1 MKMILEYIK
10 AIFLGIIE
18 GITEWLPISSTGHII
33 LFDEFFPL
41 TVGADVHPDFVAE
54 FMSMFEVV
62 IQLGA
67 IMAVVV
73 LFWSKL
79 WPFSK
84 KKSTNE
90 KKAVWQTWFK
100 VCVASVPA
108 AAVGIL
114 LDKIIEKAT
123 GKDIDGWLYNGTVV
137 ALMLIIYGIL
147 FIFIEKANKN
157 RVQSVNSIGD
167 ITYKQALLLGGFQA
181 LAIIP
186 GTSRSGSTI
195 LGSMLIG
202 FSRPCGAEFSFFMG
216 IPAMVGG
223 SLIKALGFLQFVGGE
238 NSAGVPLDVPTDAWV
253 ILIVASLIAFAVSMV
268 AIKFLMSFVKKHS
281 FTPFGVY
288 RIVLGVVVLLVFAI
302 FGRLA

>member
-1 MKMILEYIK
+1 MIFEYIK

-41 TVGADVHPDFVAE
+41 TVGADVHPDFPAE

-62 IQLGA
+62 VQLGA

-73 LFWSKL
+73 LFWNKL

-84 KKSTNE
+84 TKSAEE
-90 KKAVWQTWFK
+90 KRAVWQTWFK
-100 VCVASVPA
+100 VCVASIPA
-108 AAVGIL
+108 ALVGIV
-114 LDKIIEKAT
+114 LDKIVEKAT

-137 ALMLIIYGIL
+137 ALMLIIYGVL
-147 FIFIEKANKN
+147 FILIEKRNAKRVAAVTDTSQISYKN
-157 RVQSVNSIGD
+157 
-167 ITYKQALLLGGFQA
+167 ALLMGVFQM

-186 GTSRSGSTI
+186 GTSRSGATI

-202 FSRPCGAEFSFFMG
+202 FSRTCGAEFSFFMG

-223 SLIKALGFLQFVGGE
+223 SLIKTLGFFEFVGGE
-238 NSAGVPLDVPTDAWV
+238 NSLGVSLDVPFEAWL
-253 ILIVASLIAFAVSMV
+253 ILTVATVVAFAVSMV
-268 AIKFLMSFVKKHS
+268 AIKFLMNFVKKHS
-281 FTPFGVY
+281 FAPFGVY
-288 RIVLGVVVLLVFAI
+288 RIILGAVVLAYF
-302 FGRLA
+302 LAR

>member
-1 MKMILEYIK
+1 MFILELIK

-41 TVGADVHPDFVAE
+41 TVGADVNPDFPSE

-79 WPFSK
+79 WPFSTK
-84 KKSTNE
+84 KTASE
-90 KKAVWQTWFK
+90 RRAVWQTWFK

-108 AAVGIL
+108 ALVGIV
-114 LDKIIEKAT
+114 LDKIIEKLT

-137 ALMLIIYGIL
+137 ALMLIIYGFL
-147 FIFIEKANKN
+147 FILIEKKN
-157 RVQSVNSIGD
+157 EKSVPKITD
-167 ITYKQALLLGGFQA
+167 ISQISYKYAFLMGVFQM
-181 LAIIP
+181 LAIVP
-186 GTSRSGSTI
+186 GTSRSGATI
-195 LGSMLIG
+195 LGAMMIG
-202 FSRPCGAEFSFFMG
+202 FSRTCGAEFSFFMG

-223 SLIKALGFLQFVGGE
+223 SLIKSLGFFKFVVGE
-238 NSAGVPLDVPTDAWV
+238 NSLGAPLDVSLEAWI
-253 ILIVASLIAFAVSMV
+253 ILAVSTLIAFAVSMI
-268 AIKFLMSFVKKHS
+268 AIKFLMNFVKKHS
-281 FTPFGVY
+281 FAPFGIY
-288 RIVLGVVVLLVFAI
+288 RVALGAIVLAYFA
-302 FGRLA
+302 FKG

>member
-1 MKMILEYIK
+1 MFIIELIK

-41 TVGADVHPDFVAE
+41 TVGADIHPDFSSE

-73 LFWSKL
+73 LFWNKL

-84 KKSTNE
+84 KMSRGERKS
-90 KKAVWQTWFK
+90 VWQTWFK
-100 VCVASVPA
+100 VLAASAPA
-108 AAVGIL
+108 AIAGIV
-114 LDKIIEKAT
+114 LDKIIENTT

-157 RVQSVNSIGD
+157 RAPSVNSVSN
-167 ITYKQALLLGGFQA
+167 ITYKQALLLGVFQA

-195 LGSMLIG
+195 LGAMLIG
-202 FSRPCGAEFSFFMG
+202 FSRTCAAEFSFFMG

-223 SLIKALGFLQFVGGE
+223 SLIKALGFLQFVDGE
-238 NSAGVPLDVPTDAWV
+238 NSTAQVLNVPSEAWI
-253 ILIVASLIAFAVSMV
+253 ILAVATLVAFAVSMV
-268 AIKFLMSFVKKHS
+268 SIKLLMGFVKKHS
-281 FTPFGVY
+281 FAPFGVY
-288 RIVLGVVVLLVFAI
+288 RIILGAVVLTYFAVFS
-302 FGRLA
+302 

>member
-1 MKMILEYIK
+1 MKKSFNICLMLNSFSSPFEDLFYFETTRGITNRSIK
-10 AIFLGIIE
+10 LGYNITITKPVKKQTELPDIIYSGDADGIILMQD
-18 GITEWLPISSTGHII
+18 T
-33 LFDEFFPL
+33 DENL
-41 TVGADVHPDFVAE
+41 
-54 FMSMFEVV
+54 
-62 IQLGA
+62 
-67 IMAVVV
+67 
-73 LFWSKL
+73 
-79 WPFSK
+79 
-84 KKSTNE
+84 
-90 KKAVWQTWFK
+90 
-100 VCVASVPA
+100 
-108 AAVGIL
+108 
-114 LDKIIEKAT
+114 
-123 GKDIDGWLYNGTVV
+123 
-137 ALMLIIYGIL
+137 
-147 FIFIEKANKN
+147 IEKANKN
-157 RVQSVNSIGD
+157 RVPSVNSIGD

-195 LGSMLIG
+195 LGSMLVG

>member
-1 MKMILEYIK
+1 MFIFELIK

-41 TVGADVHPDFVAE
+41 TVGKEIHSDFPSE

-73 LFWSKL
+73 TFWNQL

-84 KKSTNE
+84 NKSSLE
-90 KKAVWQTWFK
+90 KKGIWQTWFK
-100 VCVASVPA
+100 VAIASIPA
-108 AAVGIL
+108 AIVGIV
-114 LDKIIEKAT
+114 LDKIIENTT

-137 ALMLIIYGIL
+137 SIMLIVYGIL
-147 FIFIEKANKN
+147 FIIIEKRNTHKTPK
-157 RVQSVNSIGD
+157 
-167 ITYKQALLLGGFQA
+167 ITEISQISYKYAFLMGVFQM

-186 GTSRSGSTI
+186 GTSRSGATI
-195 LGSMLIG
+195 LGAILIG
-202 FSRPCGAEFSFFMG
+202 FSRTCGAEFSFFMG

-223 SLIKALGFLQFVGGE
+223 SLIKALGFVKFIGGD
-238 NSAGVPLDVPTDAWV
+238 NSTGDALSVPIEAWL
-253 ILIVASLIAFAVSMV
+253 ILAVATVVAFAVSMI
-268 AIKFLMSFVKKHS
+268 AIKFLMNFVKKHS
-281 FTPFGVY
+281 FAPFGVY
-288 RIVLGVVVLLVFAI
+288 RIILGAVVLIYFLV
-302 FGRLA
+302 R

>member
-1 MKMILEYIK
+1 MFIFEFIK

-41 TVGADVHPDFVAE
+41 TVGKEIHPDFPSE

-62 IQLGA
+62 IQMGA

-79 WPFSK
+79 WPFALNK
-84 KKSTNE
+84 TKDE
-90 KKAVWQTWFK
+90 RKAIWQTWFK

-108 AAVGIL
+108 AIVGIV
-114 LDKIIEKAT
+114 LDKVIENAT

-137 ALMLIIYGIL
+137 AIMLIVYGIL
-147 FIFIEKANKN
+147 FIIIEKNNAQKTPK
-157 RVQSVNSIGD
+157 
-167 ITYKQALLLGGFQA
+167 ITEISQISYKYAFLMGIFQM

-186 GTSRSGSTI
+186 GTSRSGATI
-195 LGSMLIG
+195 LGAILIG
-202 FSRPCGAEFSFFMG
+202 FSRTCGAEFSFFMG

-223 SLIKALGFLQFVGGE
+223 SLIKTLGFLQFIGGE
-238 NSAGVPLDVPTDAWV
+238 NSKGAALSVPAQAWLFLGVATVV
-253 ILIVASLIAFAVSMV
+253 AFAVSMI
-268 AIKFLMSFVKKHS
+268 AIKFLLNFVKKHS
-281 FTPFGVY
+281 FAPFGVY
-288 RIVLGVVVLLVFAI
+288 RIVLGAIVLVYFLV
-302 FGRLA
+302 R

>member
-1 MKMILEYIK
+1 MFIFEFIK

-41 TVGADVHPDFVAE
+41 TVGKEIHPDFPSE

-62 IQLGA
+62 IQMGA

-79 WPFSK
+79 WPFALNK
-84 KKSTNE
+84 TQDE
-90 KKAVWQTWFK
+90 RKAIWQTWFK

-108 AAVGIL
+108 ALVGIV
-114 LDKIIEKAT
+114 LDKIIENTT

-137 ALMLIIYGIL
+137 AIMLIVYGIL
-147 FIFIEKANKN
+147 FIIIEKKNKN
-157 RVQSVNSIGD
+157 KSPQINEISQIS
-167 ITYKQALLLGGFQA
+167 YKYAFLMGIFQL

-186 GTSRSGSTI
+186 GTSRSGATI
-195 LGSMLIG
+195 LGAILIG
-202 FSRPCGAEFSFFMG
+202 FSRTCGAEFSFFMG

-223 SLIKALGFLQFVGGE
+223 SLIKTLGFLQFIGGE
-238 NSAGVPLDVPTDAWV
+238 NSTGAALSVPTQAWL
-253 ILIVASLIAFAVSMV
+253 ILGIATVVAFAVSMI
-268 AIKFLMSFVKKHS
+268 AIKFLLNFVKKHS
-281 FTPFGVY
+281 FAPFGVY
-288 RIVLGVVVLLVFAI
+288 RIVLGAIVLVYFLV
-302 FGRLA
+302 R

>member
-1 MKMILEYIK
+1 MFIFEYIK

-41 TVGADVHPDFVAE
+41 NVGEGIHPDFPSE

-73 LFWSKL
+73 LFWDKL
-79 WPFSK
+79 WPFSP
-84 KKSTNE
+84 KKSTDE
-90 KKAVWQTWFK
+90 KRAVWQTWFK
-100 VCVASVPA
+100 VCVASIPA
-108 AAVGIL
+108 ALVGIV

-137 ALMLIIYGIL
+137 ALMLIIYGVL
-147 FIFIEKANKN
+147 FIIIEKINAKKTPKITEIS
-157 RVQSVNSIGD
+157 Q
-167 ITYKQALLLGGFQA
+167 ITYKFAFLMGVFQM

-186 GTSRSGSTI
+186 GTSRSGATI
-195 LGSMLIG
+195 LGAMLIG
-202 FSRPCGAEFSFFMG
+202 FSRTCGAEFSFFMG

-223 SLIKALGFLQFVGGE
+223 SLIKVLGFFEFVGGE
-238 NSAGVPLDVPTDAWV
+238 NKGNMVLSVPVDAWI
-253 ILIVASLIAFAVSMV
+253 ILATATVIAFAVSMV
-268 AIKFLMSFVKKHS
+268 AIKFLMNFVKKHS
-281 FTPFGVY
+281 FAPFGIY
-288 RIVLGVVVLLVFAI
+288 RIILGTAVLIYFSFIG
-302 FGRLA
+302 

>member
-1 MKMILEYIK
+1 MLIFEYIK
-10 AIFLGIIE
+10 ALFLGLIE

-41 TVGADVHPDFVAE
+41 IVGKDVHPDFPSE

-79 WPFSK
+79 WPFSP
-84 KKSTNE
+84 KKSKAE
-90 KKAVWQTWFK
+90 KSAIWQTWFK

-123 GKDIDGWLYNGTVV
+123 GKDIDGWLYNGLVV
-137 ALMLIIYGIL
+137 ALALIIYGIL
-147 FIFIEKANKN
+147 FIFIERSNKN
-157 RVQSVNSIGD
+157 RASSVHSVSE
-167 ITYKQALLLGGFQA
+167 ITYKQALILGGFQA

-223 SLIKALGFLQFVGGE
+223 SLIKALGFFEFVGGD
-238 NSAGVPLDVPTDAWV
+238 NSLGVALDVPTEAWL
-253 ILIVASLIAFAVSMV
+253 ILALATLVAFAVSMV
-268 AIKFLMSFVKKHS
+268 SIKFLMSFVKKHS
-281 FTPFGVY
+281 FAPFGVY
-288 RIVLGVVVLLVFAI
+288 RIILGALVLIYFTFLKH
-302 FGRLA
+302 

>member
-1 MKMILEYIK
+1 MLIFEYIK

-33 LFDEFFPL
+33 LFDEFFPMSI
-41 TVGADVHPDFVAE
+41 GAEIHPNFTSE

-62 IQLGA
+62 IQMGA

-79 WPFSK
+79 WPFSF
-84 KKSTNE
+84 KSSRE
-90 KKAVWQTWFK
+90 ERVSIWQTWFK

-108 AAVGIL
+108 AVVGIVF
-114 LDKIIEKAT
+114 DKIIEKAT
-123 GKDIDGWLYNGTVV
+123 GRDIDGWLYNGTVV

-147 FIFIEKANKN
+147 FITIEKKN
-157 RVQSVNSIGD
+157 AKKEPQ
-167 ITYKQALLLGGFQA
+167 ITEISQISYKYAFLMGIFQM

-186 GTSRSGSTI
+186 GTSRSGATI
-195 LGSMLIG
+195 LGAILIG
-202 FSRPCGAEFSFFMG
+202 FSRTCGAEFSFFMG

-238 NSAGVPLDVPTDAWV
+238 NSYGTELTVPTQAWI
-253 ILIVASLIAFAVSMV
+253 ILALATVIAFAVSMV
-268 AIKFLMSFVKKHS
+268 AIKFLMNFVKKHS
-281 FTPFGVY
+281 FAPFGVY
-288 RIVLGVVVLLVFAI
+288 RILLGILVLAYFELI
-302 FGRLA
+302 N

>member
-1 MKMILEYIK
+1 MFIFEFIK

-41 TVGADVHPDFVAE
+41 TVGKEIHPDFPSE

-62 IQLGA
+62 IQMGA

-79 WPFSK
+79 WPFALNK
-84 KKSTNE
+84 TQDE
-90 KKAVWQTWFK
+90 RKAIWQTWFK

-108 AAVGIL
+108 ALVGIV
-114 LDKIIEKAT
+114 LDKVIENTT

-137 ALMLIIYGIL
+137 AIMLIVYGIL
-147 FIFIEKANKN
+147 FIIIEKKNANKTPK
-157 RVQSVNSIGD
+157 
-167 ITYKQALLLGGFQA
+167 ITEISQISFKYAFLMGIFQM

-186 GTSRSGSTI
+186 GTSRSGTTI
-195 LGSMLIG
+195 LGAILIG
-202 FSRPCGAEFSFFMG
+202 FSRTCGAEFSFFMG

-223 SLIKALGFLQFVGGE
+223 SLIKTLGFLQFIGGE
-238 NSAGVPLDVPTDAWV
+238 NSTGAALSVPTQAWL
-253 ILIVASLIAFAVSMV
+253 ILAIATVVAFAVSMI
-268 AIKFLMSFVKKHS
+268 AIKFLLNFVKKHS
-281 FTPFGVY
+281 FAPFGVY
-288 RIVLGVVVLLVFAI
+288 RIVLGAIVLVYFLV
-302 FGRLA
+302 R

>member
-1 MKMILEYIK
+1 MLIFEFIK

-41 TVGADVHPDFVAE
+41 SVGKEIHPDFPSE

-62 IQLGA
+62 IQMGA

-79 WPFSK
+79 WPFALNK
-84 KKSTNE
+84 TQDE
-90 KKAVWQTWFK
+90 RKAIWQTWFK

-108 AAVGIL
+108 ALVGIV
-114 LDKIIEKAT
+114 LDKIIENTT

-137 ALMLIIYGIL
+137 AIMLIVYGIL
-147 FIFIEKANKN
+147 FIIIEKKNKN
-157 RVQSVNSIGD
+157 KSTQINEISQIS
-167 ITYKQALLLGGFQA
+167 YKYAFLMGIFQM

-186 GTSRSGSTI
+186 GTSRSGATI
-195 LGSMLIG
+195 LGAILIG
-202 FSRPCGAEFSFFMG
+202 FSRTCGAEFSFFMG

-223 SLIKALGFLQFVGGE
+223 SLIKTLGFLQFIGGE
-238 NSAGVPLDVPTDAWV
+238 NSTGAALSVPTQAWL
-253 ILIVASLIAFAVSMV
+253 ILGIATVIAFAVSMI
-268 AIKFLMSFVKKHS
+268 AIKFLMNFVKKHS
-281 FTPFGVY
+281 FAPFGVY
-288 RIVLGVVVLLVFAI
+288 RIVLGAIVLVYFLV
-302 FGRLA
+302 R